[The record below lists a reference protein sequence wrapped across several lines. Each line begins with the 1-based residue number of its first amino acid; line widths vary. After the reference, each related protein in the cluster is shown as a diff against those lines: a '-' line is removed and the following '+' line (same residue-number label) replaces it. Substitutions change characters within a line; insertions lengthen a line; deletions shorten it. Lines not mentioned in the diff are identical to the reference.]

1 MVNIK
6 LVPTWV
12 WIALPLIALLT
23 VGVRQSMQAAYY
35 RGIADDA
42 EQRIELQEI
51 VLDSVVHRSD
61 SLVHMLELADS
72 AVSEQRRI
80 NEREVA
86 RLTRERREARERTEV
101 ISERL
106 RASLDSIQALEFDR
120 VVIGY
125 EMQITKLDSVIVIE
139 RETRLAEALRAD
151 QASELI
157 LSLREVQG
165 ELGIKSFMLEAQ
177 VAALKQAMKPSLG
190 LRLKADWWLAAVGLA
205 GGYVLWGTR

>member
-12 WIALPLIALLT
+12 WIAVPLIALLT

-177 VAALKQAMKPSLG
+177 VAALKGAMKPSLG

>member
-1 MVNIK
+1 M
-6 LVPTWV
+6 PTWV
-12 WIALPLIALLT
+12 WIAIPLIALLT
-23 VGVRQSMQAAYY
+23 IGLRQSMEASYY
-35 RGIADDA
+35 RGVADDA
-42 EQRIELQEI
+42 ERRVEIQEV
-51 VLDSVVHRSD
+51 VLDSVTSVSD
-61 SLVHMLELADS
+61 SLSIALEHADS
-72 AVSEQRRI
+72 IASEQRRI

-125 EMQITKLDSVIVIE
+125 EMQITKLDSIIVIE

>member
-23 VGVRQSMQAAYY
+23 VGVRQSMEASYY
-35 RGIADDA
+35 RGVADDA
-42 EQRIELQEI
+42 ERRVEIQEV
-51 VLDSVVHRSD
+51 VLDSVTSVSD
-61 SLVHMLELADS
+61 SLSIALEHADS
-72 AVSEQRRI
+72 IASEQRRI

-125 EMQITKLDSVIVIE
+125 EMQITKLDSIIVIE

>member
-177 VAALKQAMKPSLG
+177 VAALKGAMKPSLG

-205 GGYVLWGTR
+205 GGYVLWGTK

>member
-1 MVNIK
+1 MNIK

-177 VAALKQAMKPSLG
+177 VAALKGAMKPSLG

>member
-12 WIALPLIALLT
+12 WIAIPLIALLT
-23 VGVRQSMQAAYY
+23 IGLRQSMEASYY
-35 RGIADDA
+35 RGVADDA
-42 EQRIELQEI
+42 ERRVEIQEV
-51 VLDSVVHRSD
+51 VLDSVTSVSD
-61 SLVHMLELADS
+61 SLSIALEHADS
-72 AVSEQRRI
+72 IASEQRRI

-125 EMQITKLDSVIVIE
+125 EMQITKLDSIIVIE

>member
-42 EQRIELQEI
+42 EQRIALQEI

-205 GGYVLWGTR
+205 GGYVLWGTK

>member
-86 RLTRERREARERTEV
+86 WLTRERREARERTEV

-177 VAALKQAMKPSLG
+177 VAALKGAMKPSLG

>member
-12 WIALPLIALLT
+12 WIAIPLIALLT
-23 VGVRQSMQAAYY
+23 IGLRQSMEASYY
-35 RGIADDA
+35 RGVADDA
-42 EQRIELQEI
+42 ERRVEIQEV
-51 VLDSVVHRSD
+51 VLDSVTSVSD
-61 SLVHMLELADS
+61 SLSIALEHADS
-72 AVSEQRRI
+72 IASEQRRI

-86 RLTRERREARERTEV
+86 RLTRERIEARDRSQA

-125 EMQITKLDSVIVIE
+125 EMQITKLDSIIVIE

-151 QASELI
+151 QASELV

-177 VAALKQAMKPSLG
+177 VAALKGSMKPSLG
-190 LRLKADWWLAAVGLA
+190 LRLKADWWLAVVGLA
-205 GGYVLWGTR
+205 GGYVLWGTK

>member
-125 EMQITKLDSVIVIE
+125 EMQITKLDSIIVIE